1 MKIEK
6 MLVSVI
12 FQCLKPFSVD
22 GIFNEKTAFK
32 EFEEI
37 CEQISKE

>member
-1 MKIEK
+1 

-12 FQCLKPFSVD
+12 FQCLKLFSVD
-22 GIFNEKTAFK
+22 SIFNEKTTFR

-37 CEQISKE
+37 CEQINKE